1 MKFTSILKSLIVES
15 SRFKV
20 LYDTLV
26 QQPSADK
33 KAKPD
38 PKKIPF
44 ETLKA
49 LIFADPTTVV
59 PRGTEMDIDTATV
72 EDMEKVK
79 VGKYTNWLIKNFM
92 KPANIEANSED
103 QRAYA
108 QAVKNYQTLFME
120 DLYKVTND
128 LKKFERFKGTFPQE
142 KRDIAKLTKDDVFQL
157 VKDLSLEKQKASK
170 SEKEQARR
178 TYEHPGATV
187 VFRGP
192 NWTVIK
198 IEGTSQLQKDA
209 ACFYGG
215 SHESEKGESRWC
227 TSSPGYDWW
236 KRYLS
241 KGPLYVILPN
251 ESDKLGQISG
261 LPVERYQFH
270 FPDSQFMDR
279 DDRQVDLV
287 GMLNGKLQELKD
299 FFKPEFAKG
308 LVNQNDKKVS
318 IQIPDSAAGKF
329 IALYGAREIFD
340 NLPDDIT
347 GLIIENKKSS
357 AAIEIPPSIARFQQ
371 LETLMLDNI
380 ASSIS
385 EEISNCHKLNFISLP
400 NNKQLESLP
409 DSIGQLEELTF
420 INIQGCSNNLQLPP
434 SVLEKFDDIGNG
446 LYFRKE

>member
-1 MKFTSILKSLIVES
+1 MKFTSILKSLIIEN

-26 QQPSADK
+26 QEPSKDK
-33 KAKPD
+33 KEKPD

-49 LIFADPTTVV
+49 LIFADPTTIV
-59 PRGTEMDIDTATV
+59 PRGAEFDVDTATAQ
-72 EDMEKVK
+72 DMENIK

-92 KPANIEANSED
+92 KPSNIQQNPED
-103 QRAYA
+103 PRAYA
-108 QAVKNYQTLFME
+108 QAVKNYQNLFLE
-120 DLYKVTND
+120 DLYKVTDD

-142 KRDIAKLTKDDVFQL
+142 KRDIAKLSKDEVFEL

-170 SEKEQARR
+170 SEKEQAKK

-187 VFRGP
+187 AFRGP
-192 NWTVIK
+192 NWTVVK
-198 IEGTSQLQKDA
+198 IEGTTQLQKDA

-215 SHESEKGESRWC
+215 SHEGEKGETRWC

-241 KGPLYVILPN
+241 KGPLYVVLPN
-251 ESDKLGQISG
+251 DSSELGQVSG

-279 DDRQVDLV
+279 HDRQIDLV
-287 GMLNGKLQELKD
+287 SYLNGKLKELKD

-308 LVNQNDKKVS
+308 LVSQNDKKVN

-329 IALYGAREIFD
+329 IALYGATEIFD

-357 AAIEIPPSIARFQQ
+357 ATISIPPSIGRFQQ
-371 LETLMLDNI
+371 LETLMLDNCI
-380 ASSIS
+380 SSMS
-385 EEISNCHKLNFISLP
+385 EEIVNCKKLNFLSLP
-400 NNKQLESLP
+400 NNKELSNLP
-409 DSIGQLEELTF
+409 DSIGQIQELTF
-420 INIQGCSNNLQLPP
+420 INLQNCNPNLQLPP
-434 SVLEKFDDIGNG
+434 TVSEKFDDIGNG